1 MPDALIVDD
10 EPNTLQALADLV
22 EREGFTTRTADS
34 LEVARR
40 QVQER
45 LPDVVLCDLIL
56 PDGEGTE
63 LLRDLVEEPGVE
75 TILVTANATVS
86 SAVDAL
92 RLEAYDYLTKPVDV
106 ARLRALLARL
116 RRSLALRRE
125 VADLRHELRRLGRF
139 GDMVGTSPAMQ
150 KLFDMV
156 ERVAPTD
163 ATVLVRGES
172 GTGKEVVAQ
181 TIHRLS
187 RRMEGPFVPLN
198 CGAVSPQLIESELF
212 GHERGSFTG
221 AERRHQGVFERADRG
236 TLFLDEIT
244 EMSAELQVKLLRIL
258 ETGLVTRVGGTRELE
273 VDVRV
278 VAATNRDPDEAVEDG
293 RLRRDLYYRL
303 KVFPVELPPLRTR
316 AGDVPLLAQ
325 HFLDRLAASDGVEK
339 RFDTAAMEALERYAW
354 PGNVRELKNVVE
366 RTFILADEVIGVD
379 LLPPEVRGDIPVSS
393 GQLQAPVGT
402 PLDDVVKAHTMAT
415 LEHFDGNKKRT
426 AEALG
431 ISLKTLYNRLHR
443 YEEEEQQEQ
452 EATARPGSA

>member
-22 EREGFTTRTADS
+22 EREGFTTRTADC

-40 QVQER
+40 EVQER

-125 VADLRHELRRLGRF
+125 VEDLRHELRRLGRF
-139 GDMVGTSPAMQ
+139 GDMVGTSSAMQ

-303 KVFPVELPPLRTR
+303 KVFPVELPPLRAR

-325 HFLDRLAASDGVEK
+325 HFLDRLAANDGVEK
-339 RFDTAAMEALERYAW
+339 RFDPAAMEALERYAW
-354 PGNVRELKNVVE
+354 PGNVRELKNTVE

-379 LLPPEVRGDIPVSS
+379 LLPPEVRGDIPVSP

-443 YEEEEQQEQ
+443 YEEEEQ
-452 EATARPGSA
+452 EAGVRPGSA

>member
-10 EPNTLQALADLV
+10 EPNTLRALADLV
-22 EREGFTTRTADS
+22 RREGFDTRTADS
-34 LEVARR
+34 LGAARR
-40 QVQER
+40 EVEER
-45 LPDVVLCDLIL
+45 LPDVVLCDLVL

-63 LLRDLVEEPGVE
+63 LLRDLASEPGVE
-75 TILVTANATVS
+75 TILVTANATVQS
-86 SAVDAL
+86 VVDAL

-106 ARLRALLARL
+106 ARLKALLTRL
-116 RRSLALRRE
+116 RRSIALRQE
-125 VADLRHELRRLGRF
+125 VSDLRSELRRLGRF
-139 GDMVGTSPAMQ
+139 GSLVGTSSTMQ
-150 KLFDMV
+150 ELYDML

-172 GTGKEVVAQ
+172 GTGKEVVAN

-187 RRMEGPFVPLN
+187 RRPEGPFVPLN

-221 AERRHQGVFERADRG
+221 AERRHQGVFERADGG

-258 ETGLVTRVGGTRELE
+258 ETGLVTRVGGSRQIE

-278 VAATNRDPDEAVEDG
+278 VAATNRDPEEAVTDG

-303 KVFPVELPPLRTR
+303 KVFPVELPPLRAR
-316 AGDVPLLAQ
+316 AGDIRLLAQ
-325 HFLDRLAASDGVEK
+325 HFLDRLAAGGGVEK
-339 RFDTAAMEALERYAW
+339 RFEPAALDALERYPW

-366 RTFILADEVIGVD
+366 RSFILADEVIDVAA
-379 LLPPEVRGDIPVSS
+379 LPPEIGGSARVSP

-402 PLDDVVKAHTMAT
+402 TLDDIVRAHTLAT

-426 AEALG
+426 AEVLG
-431 ISLKTLYNRLHR
+431 ISLKTLYNRLRR
-443 YEEEEQQEQ
+443 YEQDDEQA
-452 EATARPGSA
+452 ATPAGGSAT